1 MRHSL
6 YCPASERHGL
16 QDGLWEQGERRVSEQ
31 SKYGFE
37 TLAIH
42 AGAAPDPTTGARATP
57 IYQTTSFV
65 FDDVDHAASL
75 FNLQQFGNIYSRL
88 TNPTVSV
95 LEERI
100 AALEGGTAACA
111 TASGHAA
118 QFLAFLN
125 LMSPGDNIV
134 ASTKLYGGSISQMK
148 QTFPQFDWRV
158 TYVDPREPENFRRA
172 IDGRTKAIF
181 IESASNPDGIVADME
196 AIAAIAHGAGIP
208 LVVDN
213 TCPTPYLCQPLK
225 WGADIVVHSLTKY
238 IGGQG
243 NSIGGIIVEGGRFDW
258 SASGKFPHMTEPCA
272 AYHGLRFHETF
283 GNLALTVRNK
293 AIGLRDMGPALSPF
307 NAFMFLQGVETLPLR
322 MDRHVANAD
331 TVAAWLDDH
340 PNVAWVSYARL
351 PQNKT
356 PLVDKYCPN
365 GLGALFTFGV
375 TGGYEMGVKVVD
387 NCQMISHVA
396 NIGDTRTLIIHPS
409 STTHRQLSEEQQ
421 IAAGAGPDV
430 VRLSVGIE
438 TVDDIIKD
446 LDQALAKAA

>member
-1 MRHSL
+1 LAQRT
-6 YCPASERHGL
+6 
-16 QDGLWEQGERRVSEQ
+16 
-31 SKYGFE
+31 YGFE
-37 TLAIH
+37 TLAVH
-42 AGAAPDPTTGARATP
+42 AGAAPDPTTGARAVP

-65 FDDVDHAASL
+65 FDDVDHAAAL

-88 TNPTVSV
+88 TNPTVSA
-95 LEERI
+95 LEERV
-100 AALEGGTAACA
+100 AALEGGVAACA
-111 TASGHAA
+111 TASGHSA
-118 QFLAFLN
+118 QFLTFLN
-125 LMSPGDNIV
+125 LLSAGDNIV

-158 TYVDPREPENFRRA
+158 SFVDPREPANIKQA
-172 IDGRTKAIF
+172 IDDRTKAVF
-181 IESASNPDGIVADME
+181 IESASNPDQIIADME
-196 AIAAIAHGAGIP
+196 TIAAIAHEAGIP

-213 TCPTPYLCQPLK
+213 TCPTPYFCQPLK

-238 IGGQG
+238 LGGQG
-243 NSIGGIIVEGGRFDW
+243 NSIGGIIVEGGDFNW
-258 SASGKFPHMTEPCA
+258 ANGKFPHMAEPCA
-272 AYHGLRFHETF
+272 AYHGLRFYETF

-307 NAFMFLQGVETLPLR
+307 NAFLILQGIETLALR

-331 TVAAWLDDH
+331 QVAAWLDQH
-340 PNVAWVSYARL
+340 PQVSWVSYARL

-356 PLVDKYCPN
+356 AHLDKYCPN
-365 GLGALFTFGV
+365 GAGGLFTFGV
-375 TGGYEMGVKVVD
+375 KGGYDAGVKVVD

-438 TVDDIIKD
+438 SVDDIIAD
-446 LDQALAKAA
+446 LEQALAAAA

>member
-1 MRHSL
+1 M
-6 YCPASERHGL
+6 
-16 QDGLWEQGERRVSEQ
+16 SEQ

-118 QFLAFLN
+118 QFLTFLN

-158 TYVDPREPENFRRA
+158 SYVDPREPANFENA
-172 IDGRTKAIF
+172 IDGKTKAVF
-181 IESASNPDGIVADME
+181 IESASNPDGIVADIE
-196 AIAAIAHGAGIP
+196 AIAGIAHAAGIP

-213 TCPTPYLCQPLK
+213 TCPTPYLCRPLD

-243 NSIGGIIVEGGRFDW
+243 NSIGGMIVEGGKFDW

-283 GNLALTVRNK
+283 GGLALTVRNK

-331 TVAAWLDDH
+331 KVAAWLDAH
-340 PNVAWVSYARL
+340 PQVSWVSYARL

-356 PLVDKYCPN
+356 ALVDKYCPR

-375 TGGYEMGVKVVD
+375 KGGYAMGTKVVD

-430 VRLSVGIE
+430 IRLSVGIE
-438 TVDDIIKD
+438 SVQDIIDD

>member
-1 MRHSL
+1 
-6 YCPASERHGL
+6 
-16 QDGLWEQGERRVSEQ
+16 VSEQ
-31 SKYGFE
+31 PKYGFE

-57 IYQTTSFV
+57 IYQTTSYV

-100 AALEGGTAACA
+100 ATLEGGTAGCA

-118 QFLAFLN
+118 QFLTFLN

-158 TYVDPREPENFRRA
+158 SYVDPREPDNFAQA
-172 IDGRTKAIF
+172 IDDKTKAVF
-181 IESASNPDGIVADME
+181 IESASNPDGIVADIE
-196 AIAAIAHGAGIP
+196 AIAGIAHAHGIP

-213 TCPTPYLCQPLK
+213 TCPTPYLCQPIK
-225 WGADIVVHSLTKY
+225 WGADVIVHSLTKY

-243 NSIGGIIVEGGRFDW
+243 NSIGGMIIEGGQFDW
-258 SASGKFPHMTEPCA
+258 GASGKFPHMTEPCD
-272 AYHGLRFHETF
+272 AYHGLRFWETF

-293 AIGLRDMGPALSPF
+293 AIGLRDMGPSLSPF

-322 MDRHVANAD
+322 MERHVANAD
-331 TVAAWLDDH
+331 KVAAWLDDH
-340 PNVAWVSYARL
+340 PQVAWVSYARL

-375 TGGYEMGVKVVD
+375 KGGYEMGVKVVD

-438 TVDDIIKD
+438 TADDIIKD
-446 LDQALAKAA
+446 LEQALAKAA

>member
-1 MRHSL
+1 
-6 YCPASERHGL
+6 
-16 QDGLWEQGERRVSEQ
+16 VSEQ

-100 AALEGGTAACA
+100 AALEGGTAGCA

-118 QFLAFLN
+118 QFLTFLN

-158 TYVDPREPENFRRA
+158 SYVDPREPENFENA
-172 IDGRTKAIF
+172 IDDKTKALF
-181 IESASNPDGIVADME
+181 IESASNPDGIVADIE
-196 AIAAIAHGAGIP
+196 AIAEIAHSSGIP

-213 TCPTPYLCQPLK
+213 TCPTPYLCRPLD
-225 WGADIVVHSLTKY
+225 WGADIIVHSLTKY

-243 NSIGGIIVEGGRFDW
+243 NSIGGMIVEGGKFDW
-258 SASGKFPHMTEPCA
+258 SATGKFPHMTEPCA

-283 GNLALTVRNK
+283 GGLALTVRNK

-331 TVAAWLDDH
+331 KVAAWLSDH
-340 PNVAWVSYARL
+340 PQVAWVSYARL

-375 TGGYEMGVKVVD
+375 KGGYEMGAKVVD

-438 TVDDIIKD
+438 SVQDIIAD

>member
-1 MRHSL
+1 M
-6 YCPASERHGL
+6 
-16 QDGLWEQGERRVSEQ
+16 SEQ
-31 SKYGFE
+31 RKYGFE

-95 LEERI
+95 LEERV

-118 QFLAFLN
+118 QFLTFLN

-134 ASTKLYGGSISQMK
+134 SSSKLYGGSISQMN
-148 QTFPQFDWRV
+148 QTFPQFGWKV
-158 TYVDPREPENFRRA
+158 SYVDPREPENFEAA
-172 IDGRTKAIF
+172 IDDKTKALF
-181 IESASNPDGIVADME
+181 IESASNPDGIVPDIE
-196 AIAAIAHGAGIP
+196 AIAKIAHAAGIP

-213 TCPTPYLCQPLK
+213 TCPTPYFCRPIE
-225 WGADIVVHSLTKY
+225 WGADVVVHSLTKY

-243 NSIGGIIVEGGRFDW
+243 NSIGGMIVEGGKFDW
-258 SASGKFPHMTEPCA
+258 AASGKFPLLTEPCA

-283 GNLALTVRNK
+283 GAFAMTVRNK
-293 AIGLRDMGPALSPF
+293 AIGLRDMGPCMAPM
-307 NAFMFLQGVETLPLR
+307 NAFLILQGVETLPLR
-322 MDRHVANAD
+322 MERHVANAD
-331 TVAAWLDDH
+331 KVAAWLADH
-340 PNVAWVSYARL
+340 PQVTWVSYARL

-375 TGGYEMGVKVVD
+375 KGGYDMGVKVVN

-409 STTHRQLSEEQQ
+409 STTHRQLTPEQQ

-430 VRLSVGIE
+430 IRLSVGIE
-438 TVDDIIKD
+438 SVDDIIAD
-446 LDQALAKAA
+446 LDQALSQAA

>member
-1 MRHSL
+1 MSDQR
-6 YCPASERHGL
+6 
-16 QDGLWEQGERRVSEQ
+16 
-31 SKYGFE
+31 KYGFE

-95 LEERI
+95 LEERV

-118 QFLAFLN
+118 QFLTFLN

-134 ASTKLYGGSISQMK
+134 SSSKLYGGSISQMN
-148 QTFPQFDWRV
+148 QTFPQFGWKV
-158 TYVDPREPENFRRA
+158 SYVDPREPENFEAA
-172 IDGRTKAIF
+172 INDKTKALF
-181 IESASNPDGIVADME
+181 IESASNPDGIVPDIE
-196 AIAAIAHGAGIP
+196 AIAGIAHAAGIP

-213 TCPTPYLCQPLK
+213 TCPTPYFCRPIE
-225 WGADIVVHSLTKY
+225 WGADVVVHSLTKY

-243 NSIGGIIVEGGRFDW
+243 NSIGGMIVEGGKFDW
-258 SASGKFPHMTEPCA
+258 AASGKFPLLTEPCA

-283 GNLALTVRNK
+283 GAFAMTVRNK
-293 AIGLRDMGPALSPF
+293 AIGLRDMGPCMAPM
-307 NAFMFLQGVETLPLR
+307 NAFLILQGVETLPLR
-322 MDRHVANAD
+322 MERHVANAD
-331 TVAAWLDDH
+331 KVAAWLADH
-340 PNVAWVSYARL
+340 PQVTWVSYARL

-356 PLVDKYCPN
+356 PLVDKYCPK

-375 TGGYEMGVKVVD
+375 KGGYDMGVKVVN

-409 STTHRQLSEEQQ
+409 STTHRQLTPEQQ

-430 VRLSVGIE
+430 IRLSVGIE
-438 TVDDIIKD
+438 SVDDIIAD
-446 LDQALAKAA
+446 LDQALAQAA

>member
-1 MRHSL
+1 M
-6 YCPASERHGL
+6 
-16 QDGLWEQGERRVSEQ
+16 SEQ
-31 SKYGFE
+31 VKYGFE
-37 TLAIH
+37 TLAVH

-100 AALEGGTAACA
+100 AALEGGAAACA
-111 TASGHAA
+111 TASGHSA
-118 QFLAFLN
+118 QFLTFLN

-158 TYVDPREPENFRRA
+158 SYVDPRDPANFEAA
-172 IDGRTKAIF
+172 IDERTKAVF
-181 IESASNPDGIVADME
+181 IESASNPDGIVADIE
-196 AIAAIAHGAGIP
+196 AIAKIAHAHGIP

-213 TCPTPYLCQPLK
+213 TCPTPYLCRPLE

-243 NSIGGIIVEGGRFDW
+243 NSIGGVIVEGGRFDW

-283 GNLALTVRNK
+283 GSLALTVRNK
-293 AIGLRDMGPALSPF
+293 AIGLRDMGPCLSPM
-307 NAFMFLQGVETLPLR
+307 NAFLILQGVETLPLR
-322 MDRHVANAD
+322 MERHVANAD
-331 TVAAWLDDH
+331 KVAAWLDRH
-340 PNVAWVSYARL
+340 PQVSWVSYARL
-351 PQNKT
+351 PRNRT

-375 TGGYEMGVKVVD
+375 KGGYEMGVKVVD

-409 STTHRQLSEEQQ
+409 STTHRQLTEEQQ

-430 VRLSVGIE
+430 IRLSVGIE
-438 TVDDIIKD
+438 TVDDIIRD